1 MRMLKE
7 VNMTENTVANK
18 DNSSEKM
25 KLRYSSYSYSR
36 GLLALTGKHTSKEKL
51 HGRKAKKPRTR
62 RV

>member
-7 VNMTENTVANK
+7 VNMTENTVANR
-18 DNSSEKM
+18 DNSSEKT
-25 KLRYSSYSYSR
+25 KLRYSSYSR

>member
-1 MRMLKE
+1 
-7 VNMTENTVANK
+7 MTENTVANK

-25 KLRYSSYSYSR
+25 KLRYSSYSR
-36 GLLALTGKHTSKEKL
+36 GLLVLTGKHTSKEKL

>member
-1 MRMLKE
+1 
-7 VNMTENTVANK
+7 MTENTVANK
-18 DNSSEKM
+18 DNLSEKM
-25 KLRYSSYSYSR
+25 KLRDNSYSR

>member
-18 DNSSEKM
+18 EKSIEKM
-25 KLRYSSYSYSR
+25 KHRYSSYSR
-36 GLLALTGKHTSKEKL
+36 GLLALSGKHTSKEKL

>member
-1 MRMLKE
+1 
-7 VNMTENTVANK
+7 MTENTVANR
-18 DNSSEKM
+18 DYSSEKT
-25 KLRYSSYSYSR
+25 KLRYSSYSR